1 MGLDGISVNQL
12 RISSELN
19 SGELNKI
26 NQENFP
32 QVVDGLTQGQRI
44 NADEKKEKEE
54 NKKNTKRS
62 NKDEDLK
69 DNEQNDELS
78 ELNAVKYDLSDNNKY
93 ILKLEEESG
102 NILIIDKKTQQVI
115 QKFNPEALSNLT
127 KYLKNYTGVL
137 INKRY

>member
-54 NKKNTKRS
+54 KQLPIGYYLCIT
-62 NKDEDLK
+62 
-69 DNEQNDELS
+69 
-78 ELNAVKYDLSDNNKY
+78 
-93 ILKLEEESG
+93 
-102 NILIIDKKTQQVI
+102 NIICLIIAN
-115 QKFNPEALSNLT
+115 FN
-127 KYLKNYTGVL
+127 
-137 INKRY
+137 IF